1 MALAENFAYSSTSL
15 QVLKIFS
22 TFCAVL
28 QIFTVIKLNKKEPQ
42 LMNLLHENIF
52 YFNLKKQKKDC
63 FLAYYVYKL
72 IPLMKVFHCMRIIN
86 ILNWLGIRHSIC
98 TKRTDSLNLKGI
110 FNVSRVLLKNACL
123 FKFTT

>member
-22 TFCAVL
+22 TFCAGL
-28 QIFTVIKLNKKEPQ
+28 HFFTVISLNKKEPQ

-63 FLAYYVYKL
+63 LLYFTHIDWFAELKYYL
-72 IPLMKVFHCMRIIN
+72 T
-86 ILNWLGIRHSIC
+86 GS
-98 TKRTDSLNLKGI
+98 
-110 FNVSRVLLKNACL
+110 
-123 FKFTT
+123 